1 MRNLIGLLVCGLLGL
16 TSTPAHAATL
26 ESPAPGANVSGLG
39 YIAGWK
45 CHHGEVTIRI
55 DGGGP
60 IRTATR
66 MPRADT
72 QAVCQGATDNGFI
85 TQFNWAFLADGS
97 HTVVAYDNGVEF
109 ARSTFTVATF
119 GEEFVVG
126 AQGECTMPDLPSPGE
141 TARFVWNESTQHL
154 ELSEGSII
162 IDPDPERA
170 LASHGRFHVIRHE
183 LSEAQDHDA
192 ECRARLGSGFRLADW
207 NDIVSYHQ
215 EGGSLSTFTTGLR
228 MVPPNRRPLPGEL
241 GNGYRISR
249 DGDAIWSGRRH
260 YFVARHD
267 HNKPSS
273 FLDHANLDNHHVS
286 LGSWYGT
293 GGYALCYGDGG
304 EPDIAPADQA
314 AFDRFI
320 VGKRIINSDN
330 PTDYFNNPYYDFPS
344 AGRYSVTFVNSASG
358 TYSYR
363 KTGPNT
369 FTLTLNS
376 DAGSSCTY
384 QATLTSTTTGTAV
397 NNCFGGRRTSM
408 RIIDT
413 SSPPMSGFAPADQ
426 AAWIRL
432 VAGKRV
438 VNANDSADYFAFS
451 ANGRFTYYFHGSQVS
466 GTYGYRKTGP
476 NTAEVAVTSD
486 GGISCTYRA
495 TFTSATT
502 GTAVEDC
509 SGDRIDWQIIP

>member
-1 MRNLIGLLVCGLLGL
+1 MRSLIRLLVCMLGL
-16 TSTPAHAATL
+16 TSTLVHAATL

-45 CHHGEVTIRI
+45 CHHGEVMVRI

-60 IRTATR
+60 IRMATR

-72 QAVCQGATDNGFI
+72 QSVCQGATDNGFI
-85 TQFNWAFLADGS
+85 AQFNWAFLADGS

-119 GEEFVVG
+119 GEEFVEE
-126 AQGECTMPDLPSPGE
+126 AEGECTITDFPSTGE

-154 ELSEGSII
+154 ELVGGIPPPPPPPLI
-162 IDPDPERA
+162 GA

-192 ECRARLGSGFRLADW
+192 ECRAQLGSGFRLADW
-207 NDIVSYHQ
+207 NDIVIYHQ
-215 EGGSLSTFTTGLR
+215 GGGSLSAFTTRLK
-228 MVPPNRRPLPGEL
+228 MVPAGEQPEPGEL

-249 DGDAIWSGRRH
+249 DGNAIWSGRRH

-267 HNKPSS
+267 HNRPSH

-293 GGYALCYGDGG
+293 GGYALCYATGGTTTPPPTFGGASIADQQYTQDTAISALTLPAATGGTGTLTYRLSPALPAGLQFDARTRRLTGTPTTTLAATLYTYTVTDANRATASLTFRLRVAGG
-304 EPDIAPADQA
+304 EP
-314 AFDRFI
+314 
-320 VGKRIINSDN
+320 G
-330 PTDYFNNPYYDFPS
+330 
-344 AGRYSVTFVNSASG
+344 
-358 TYSYR
+358 
-363 KTGPNT
+363 
-369 FTLTLNS
+369 L
-376 DAGSSCTY
+376 
-384 QATLTSTTTGTAV
+384 
-397 NNCFGGRRTSM
+397 
-408 RIIDT
+408 
-413 SSPPMSGFAPADQ
+413 APADQ
-426 AAWIRL
+426 AAWVRL

-438 VNANDSADYFAFS
+438 VNVDDSADYYEFS
-451 ANGRFTYYFHGSQVS
+451 STGRFTYHFHGSQVS
-466 GTYGYRKTGP
+466 GTYSYRKTGP

-502 GTAVEDC
+502 GTAVEAC
-509 SGDRIDWQIIP
+509 TNSPSRGYVTWRILP